1 MVYGRNAILEVQP
14 DEIVYTTD
22 YQKQVSISLTI
33 YVLFGSVHTCYTFH
47 TAFQVRKRKV
57 LKDKGPKVT
66 KKVSKLFCSGRVVL
80 VLHNEYL
87 KLKDRSYCACRFLVT
102 CGLFNLDRLHCSSCT
117 SSTLVVYFISSSS
130 D

>member
-66 KKVSKLFCSGRVVL
+66 KKVSKKR
-80 VLHNEYL
+80 N
-87 KLKDRSYCACRFLVT
+87 R
-102 CGLFNLDRLHCSSCT
+102 LDE
-117 SSTLVVYFISSSS
+117 SS
-130 D
+130 DESNNHDQESDDESNNHDQFSRAGIDR